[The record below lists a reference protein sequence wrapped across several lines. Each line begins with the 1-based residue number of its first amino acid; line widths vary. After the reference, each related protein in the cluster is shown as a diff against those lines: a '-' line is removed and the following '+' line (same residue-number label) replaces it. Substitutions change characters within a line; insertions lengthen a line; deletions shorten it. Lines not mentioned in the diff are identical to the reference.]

1 MVIDDDPGLL
11 GFTCQ
16 YLSRLGYPVAAYRSS
31 DEAWSQFNTPSSNW
45 ALAVIDASLPGLSGV
60 QLSRMMLSADPAV
73 RVVLTSG
80 YPLDS
85 QKLLASHPDRMAF
98 LHKPFT
104 ALMLAET
111 VDRLIGA
118 GPAAHAD

>member
-11 GFTCQ
+11 GFTSK

-31 DEAWSQFNTPSSNW
+31 DEAWSEFNAPASNW
-45 ALAVIDASLPGLSGV
+45 VLVVIDASLPGLSGV
-60 QLSRMMLSADPAV
+60 QLSRMMLSANPEV

-80 YPLDS
+80 YPLES
-85 QKLLASHPDRMAF
+85 QKLLDLSPDRTAF

-104 ALMLAET
+104 PLMLAET
-111 VDRLIGA
+111 VGRLIGA
-118 GPAAHAD
+118 GPGPDAD